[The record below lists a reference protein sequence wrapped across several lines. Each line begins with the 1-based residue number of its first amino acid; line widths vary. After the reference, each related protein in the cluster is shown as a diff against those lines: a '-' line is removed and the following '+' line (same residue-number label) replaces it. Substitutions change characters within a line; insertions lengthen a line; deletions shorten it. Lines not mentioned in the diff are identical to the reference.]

1 MDLGAGR
8 GSACQFG
15 RNARI
20 IAATSFEVLVLGA
33 DLQDRLENCIQLAD
47 ARGLRGLLDEDS
59 CKCGYPL
66 EEPVVMTLAQERFK
80 EVRQAFKVLLI
91 VVVVGDV
98 ADDCVALLSSSLV
111 GIALKLLLLE
121 YVTAVLAESL

>member
-1 MDLGAGR
+1 
-8 GSACQFG
+8 
-15 RNARI
+15 
-20 IAATSFEVLVLGA
+20 
-33 DLQDRLENCIQLAD
+33 
-47 ARGLRGLLDEDS
+47 
-59 CKCGYPL
+59 
-66 EEPVVMTLAQERFK
+66 MTLAQERFK